1 MAQALPSSFDEWIQ
15 SLLNDLQSSDADM
28 SDFVQYIMG
37 IIASDSETDEEKQIA
52 IVELLSDL
60 DLKVREDLIDCQNT
74 VSYFILA

>member
-15 SLLNDLQSSDADM
+15 SLLNDLQSNDADM
-28 SDFVQYIMG
+28 SDFVQYLMG

-60 DLKVREDLIDCQNT
+60 DLKVREAFIDCQNT